1 MESIYLMRENRT
13 SASISVC
20 NGCCC
25 GNIEKGHSEVPL
37 NALKIAWKT
46 YGLEKSVTLT
56 ISDCLGPC
64 SMHNVTLL
72 KTDEGQTW
80 LGKLS
85 KNEHYNSIVEWARDI
100 AKYGDN
106 TKLPKNLVPH
116 CFERD
121 KI

>member
-1 MESIYLMRENRT
+1 MPT
-13 SASISVC
+13 DVVVC

-25 GNIEKGHSEVPL
+25 GNTDKGHPEVPVKLL
-37 NALKIAWKT
+37 NDEWEN
-46 YGLEKSVTLT
+46 YGLNNSVKLR
-56 ISDCLGPC
+56 ISKCLGPC

-72 KTDEGQTW
+72 KTDKGQTW

-85 KNEHYNSIVEWARDI
+85 EDEHYNSIVEWGRNV
-100 AKYGDN
+100 AKYGDKI
-106 TKLPKNLVPH
+106 KLPKNLAPH